1 MATGGGEGK
10 LDEGSQ
16 KVCISSCKR
25 NKNEGCNVHHDE
37 YNEQCCML
45 HMKVANTVN
54 PKSSPHKEKIMN
66 YF

>member
-45 HMKVANTVN
+45 HMKVAKRENS
-54 PKSSPHKEKIMN
+54 KFSSQEKK
-66 YF
+66 FKFL